1 MAAPWSHGAQVR
13 IIGNL
18 HGQNTVNV
26 LNFATNTVIN
36 DGDFG
41 AILQQ
46 LADAI
51 GDCIVDT
58 LLPAVT
64 SDWRFVRVEA
74 YMIYPQRSN
83 PIIVSGTPANVG
95 QLSATSVSF
104 ASMLVIVRSLQGGRS
119 GQGRWF
125 LPPPGEDEMVNSL
138 VNDATLVLLAVFLAC
153 VAGKFMGNAPS
164 TDWRLGVLSRK
175 QAGPTNAAFDAG
187 FHPATGLNPKSEAA
201 VLSSRRLGNGN

>member
-13 IIGNL
+13 IIGQM

-26 LNFATNTVIN
+26 LNFATNTVVN

-41 AILQQ
+41 AILQA
-46 LADAI
+46 LAEAI
-51 GDCIVDT
+51 QDCILTT

-95 QLSATSVSF
+95 ELSATSVSF
-104 ASMLVIVRSLQGGRS
+104 ASSLVIVRSLQGGRS

-125 LPPPGEDEMVNSL
+125 LPPPGEDEMQSSL
-138 VNDATLVLLAVFLAC
+138 INDATLVLLATFLAC
-153 VAGKFMGNAPS
+153 VAAKFMGTSPS

-175 QAGPTNAAFDAG
+175 QAGPTNAQFDTG
-187 FHPATGLNPKSEAA
+187 FHLATGLNPKAEAA
-201 VLSSRRLGNGN
+201 VLVSRRLGNGT